1 LIAAVVVLAG
11 LLGLV
16 LIRYALAAQPSDGNW
31 RSARTIPNTDV
42 NPYGANFFL
51 DREVEPWKRNQTIEM
66 ARQAGLGW
74 ARQQFAWAEI
84 EPLGKGKFID
94 PVSGDSSWTK
104 FDQIVDLYRSNGLQ
118 VIARLDRAPAWAR
131 PPGTRDETPPTDLT
145 NYGDFVYAFVDHFRG
160 RIQYIQIWNEP
171 NIYPEWGEQA
181 VDPAAYTNM
190 LKIAY
195 QRAKEADPNVYV
207 LSAPLAITLGEPHP
221 EPGKWRSMPDPDYLE
236 AMYQAGAG
244 GYFDILA
251 ANAFGFDR
259 PPTDPP
265 DEEVLNFQRVVLQ
278 RQIMESHGDSD
289 KAVWFVEYGWNAAP
303 ESFTDEALI
312 WERVSEEQQAEYTL
326 QGIEL
331 AQREWAWAGAFS
343 IWYFRQT
350 GQQYS
355 PDDAAYYFR
364 MVDVDFTPR
373 RVYDTILDATRTLFV
388 ASSGY
393 FQETAPA
400 LQADERWHSS
410 VAPEAS
416 GQALL
421 ESDQQAQAA
430 SLTITFRGNSLDLI
444 ARRGPQEGRLLVTHD
459 GRNVPGLPVD
469 DQGRSYIDL
478 YSPEIEWQARLP
490 IARGLGSGQHV
501 LRLTVSDLQSSAAV
515 SVSTAGTSPVC
526 TVDAFEVG
534 VGQPLPFPALLVA
547 GLSLGLLA
555 AVGLLI
561 LDQRHRPRR
570 VKFF

>member
-1 LIAAVVVLAG
+1 MRLRTAGLIAVLVVLAG

-16 LIRYALAAQPSDGNW
+16 LIRYALAAQPSDGSW
-31 RSARTIPNTDV
+31 RPARTIPNTDV

-51 DREVEPWKRNQTIEM
+51 GREVEPWKREQTVEM

-84 EPLGKGKFID
+84 EPLRKGEFVD
-94 PVSGDSSWTK
+94 PVSRDSSWTK

-131 PPGTRDETPPTDLT
+131 PSDTRDETPPTDLT
-145 NYGDFVYAFVDHFRG
+145 DYGDFVYAFVDHFRG

-181 VDPAAYTNM
+181 VDPAAYTGM

-195 QRAKEADPNVYV
+195 QRAKEADPNIQV
-207 LSAPLAITLGEPHP
+207 LSAPLAITLGELHP
-221 EPGKWRSMPDPDYLE
+221 EPGKWRSMPDTDYLE

-244 GYFDILA
+244 AYFDILA

-265 DEEVLNFQRVVLQ
+265 DEQVLNFQRVVLQ
-278 RQIMESHGDSD
+278 RRIMERHGDSE
-289 KAVWFVEYGWNAAP
+289 KPVWFVEYGWNAAP

-331 AQREWAWAGAFS
+331 AQREWPWAGAFN
-343 IWYFRQT
+343 IWYFRQN

-364 MVDVDFTPR
+364 MVDIDFTPR
-373 RVYDTILDATRTLFV
+373 RMYDAVLDATRTLFV

-400 LQADERWHSS
+400 VQADERWRSV
-410 VAPEAS
+410 VAPQAS
-416 GQALL
+416 AQALL
-421 ESDQQAQAA
+421 ESDEQGA

-459 GRNVPGLPVD
+459 GHNVPGLPVD

-478 YSPEIEWQARLP
+478 YSPEIEWQARLQ

-501 LRLTVSDLQSSAAV
+501 LRLTVSDTPSGA
-515 SVSTAGTSPVC
+515 TEGRPVC
-526 TVDAFEVG
+526 TVDAFEVSAG
-534 VGQPLPFPALLVA
+534 EPPSFPTLPVTGLGLGLLVVA
-547 GLSLGLLA
+547 GLI
-555 AVGLLI
+555 V
-561 LDQRHRPRR
+561 LDRRHRPRR
-570 VKFF
+570 AKFF